1 MRCIMTP
8 YSSSNSIRR
17 FPWIWSFEKKL
28 NIFRFSDFR
37 ISLDCNIPSLDQRLS
52 PVCRA
57 AWSQPLQPSRTV
69 PHPLFENTAK
79 LRIRLF
85 MKTFPWEGPQRNVFM
100 KRRICNLALFSERE
114 CGAVREGC
122 SGCDQAACKP
132 ERQALVQTGNVVIE
146 RYPKFGKPKNVKFF
160 SKLQINGNLRSN
172 WSWNMES

>member
-122 SGCDQAACKP
+122 SGCGP
-132 ERQALVQTGNVVIE
+132 SGLQTGE
-146 RYPKFGKPKNVKFF
+146 ASAGP
-160 SKLQINGNLRSN
+160 N
-172 WSWNMES
+172 WECCNRAISEIRKTEKC